1 MHDVQTMS
9 DFKRNTPKMMAK
21 MKKSGRP
28 LVLTVK
34 GKAEAVV
41 QDAASYEKMRD
52 LAERAEMM
60 QFLAESQADAD
71 AGRTQPAIEALDRLA
86 KKHKL
91 IGRAAK

>member
-1 MHDVQTMS
+1 MS
-9 DFKRNTPKMMAK
+9 DFKRNTPKLMAK

-34 GKAEAVV
+34 GKAEAVI

-52 LAERAEMM
+52 LAERAEML

-71 AGRTQPAIEALDRLA
+71 AGRTQPAIEALEHFDF
-86 KKHKL
+86 HS
-91 IGRAAK
+91 GRYPEFRK